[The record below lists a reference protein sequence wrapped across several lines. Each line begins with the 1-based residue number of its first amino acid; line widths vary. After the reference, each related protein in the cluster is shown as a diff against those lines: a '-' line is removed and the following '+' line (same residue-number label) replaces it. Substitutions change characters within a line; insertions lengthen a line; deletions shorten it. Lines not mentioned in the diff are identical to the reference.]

1 MSKILL
7 ITLFVSLGTY
17 ATDSIYDNGP
27 VENSKNTMYEQNES
41 SVKEASYLNTA
52 FEKKNSE
59 LETSSYDQSDTT
71 GKVLSINLKNLDKI
85 SYQKSSEIIEKF
97 SHLNKYHAGLSF
109 FAFDHNY
116 SSKFKRIFYDAQKAN
131 SFEGSLVFSL
141 DQKIYG
147 ESFSLNYLTG
157 AGISFFKGSGYFSD
171 DGSEADMQ
179 ITLWVLPVDFGI
191 AAAYEFGQY
200 VRLLAGG
207 GVSAVAA
214 IQSRSD
220 LEEDNE
226 EKVLFQFGYGPF
238 ATLKLN
244 FGLSRIF
251 SKFSLGMFRDYGVT
265 NTFLN
270 LEYRIQSYSNFKDDF
285 SIEANAIGAGLS
297 FNFM

>member
-1 MSKILL
+1 MNKIIL
-7 ITLFVSLGTY
+7 IGLFVSLGTY
-17 ATDSIYDNGP
+17 AGDSIYDNSL
-27 VENSKNTMYEQNES
+27 VENSRNTIYEQSES
-41 SVKEASYLNTA
+41 GVEEASYLNTTI
-52 FEKKNSE
+52 EKTNDE
-59 LETSSYDQSDTT
+59 LDKSSYGQSDTT

-85 SYQKSSEIIEKF
+85 SYQKSSEIIESF
-97 SHLNKYHAGLSF
+97 SHLNRYHAGLSF
-109 FAFDHNY
+109 YAFDHNY
-116 SSKFKRIFYDAQKAN
+116 SSKFKRIFYDSQKAN
-131 SFEGSLVFSL
+131 SFDGSLVFSL

-147 ESFSLNYLTG
+147 DSFSLNYITG
-157 AGISFFKGSGYFSD
+157 AGVSFFKGSGYFSD
-171 DGSEADMQ
+171 DGSEADMR
-179 ITLWVLPVDFGI
+179 ITLWVLPVDFGV
-191 AAAYEFGQY
+191 AAAYEFGPY

-220 LEEDNE
+220 LDEDNN

-244 FGLSRIF
+244 FGLSRVF

-285 SIEANAIGAGLS
+285 SIETNAIGAGLS